1 VRAVLDDPRDPSG
14 TRVTLA
20 DWQDVFSG
28 RSDSVPGPAADP
40 VPDLPV
46 GALTDH
52 GQRRYAAK
60 RRSEARLAEA
70 QNIAQ
75 EHADA
80 PADPLRR
87 DGP

>member
-1 VRAVLDDPRDPSG
+1 
-14 TRVTLA
+14 
-20 DWQDVFSG
+20 
-28 RSDSVPGPAADP
+28 